1 MSREKKF
8 DWPAKIVSGVFIFI
22 FIDMSRNDMEDKLDT
37 VIKRVSKRG
46 TIKYKWIVECHLDS
60 RDIVCVL
67 Y

>member
-1 MSREKKF
+1 ME
-8 DWPAKIVSGVFIFI
+8 DAGVIELQKDQED
-22 FIDMSRNDMEDKLDT
+22 IDMSRNDMEDKLDT

>member
-1 MSREKKF
+1 
-8 DWPAKIVSGVFIFI
+8 
-22 FIDMSRNDMEDKLDT
+22 MSRNDMEDKLDT

-60 RDIVCVL
+60 GDIVSVL

>member
-1 MSREKKF
+1 ME
-8 DWPAKIVSGVFIFI
+8 DAGVIELQKDQED
-22 FIDMSRNDMEDKLDT
+22 IDMSRNDMEDKLHT
-37 VIKRVSKRG
+37 VIKRVSRRE

>member
-1 MSREKKF
+1 MNLTRHIE
-8 DWPAKIVSGVFIFI
+8 DAGVIELQKDQED
-22 FIDMSRNDMEDKLDT
+22 IDMSRNDMEDKLDT

>member
-1 MSREKKF
+1 ME
-8 DWPAKIVSGVFIFI
+8 DAGVIELQKDQED
-22 FIDMSRNDMEDKLDT
+22 IDMSRNDMEDKLHT
-37 VIKRVSKRG
+37 VIKRVSQRE